1 MLKGTESK
9 TSQPADLNEDTLHS
23 MVLFP
28 TLFDT
33 HIERHTHT
41 HRHIVE
47 NCCWRRQSLLRLSED
62 CQ

>member
-1 MLKGTESK
+1 MLQGTETKDQS
-9 TSQPADLNEDTLHS
+9 ADRLNLRH
-23 MVLFP
+23 VACNGAVP
-28 TLFDT
+28 TLFDI

-47 NCCWRRQSLLRLSED
+47 NCCWRRQSLLRLGED